1 MLYDVIIIGGGPAG
15 MTAALYA
22 ARSGLQAVLVERGA
36 LGGQLMKT
44 DWIDNYPGFP
54 EGIGGMELMNNFALQ
69 VERFG
74 VNTHYANVEKLEL
87 SGDIKR
93 VLTDDGE
100 LEGKTVI
107 IATGSEPK
115 QLGIPGEIE
124 FTGAGVSYCAV
135 CDGMFFRGKKV
146 VVLGGGDTAL
156 EEAEYLAKIAS
167 EVMLIHRR
175 DAFRGAKILADNVK
189 QNDKIKLLLSTKPLA
204 IEGDKKVTSIRLQNL
219 ITNIEFT
226 EACDGVFVLV
236 GTKPNSELLIELTL
250 DAQGYVL
257 TDEELASNIPGVF
270 ACGDVRKK
278 PLRQVS
284 TAVGDGA
291 IAAMSASHY
300 VTNTDGRA

>member
-22 ARSGLQAVLVERGA
+22 ARSGLQAILVERGA

-74 VNTHYANVEKLEL
+74 VETHYANVEKLEL
-87 SGDIKR
+87 SGKIKK
-93 VLTDDGE
+93 VITDDGI
-100 LEGKTVI
+100 LEGKSVI

-115 QLGIPGEIE
+115 QVDIPGETE
-124 FTGAGVSYCAV
+124 FAGAGVSYCAV

-167 EVMLIHRR
+167 EVVLIHRR
-175 DAFRGAKILADNVK
+175 DVFRGAKILADKVRKNP
-189 QNDKIKLLLSTKPLA
+189 KIKLLLSTKPLE
-204 IEGDKKVTSIRLQNL
+204 IEGDKKVTGIRLLNL
-219 ITNIEFT
+219 VTNTEFT
-226 EACDGVFVLV
+226 ESCDGIFVLV
-236 GTKPNSELLIELTL
+236 GTKPNSELLLGLTL
-250 DAQGYVL
+250 DEQGYAL
-257 TDEELASNIPGVF
+257 TDEELASNVPGVF
-270 ACGDVRKK
+270 ASGDLRKK

-300 VTNTDGRA
+300 VTSIDERP